1 MASIDD
7 LHHVFGLN
15 VSSDGGGVFTA
26 EGTLPTLP
34 APGDLCH
41 LGLDLRHQV

>member
-1 MASIDD
+1 MASIED

-26 EGTLPTLP
+26 EGTLATLP
-34 APGDLCH
+34 ASGDLCH
-41 LGLDLRHQV
+41 LGLDLRQQV

>member
-1 MASIDD
+1 MASIGD

-15 VSSDGGGVFTA
+15 MSPDGGGVFTA

>member
-1 MASIDD
+1 MASIED

-15 VSSDGGGVFTA
+15 MSSDGGCVFTA

-34 APGDLCH
+34 ASGDLCH
-41 LGLDLRHQV
+41 LGLNLRQEV